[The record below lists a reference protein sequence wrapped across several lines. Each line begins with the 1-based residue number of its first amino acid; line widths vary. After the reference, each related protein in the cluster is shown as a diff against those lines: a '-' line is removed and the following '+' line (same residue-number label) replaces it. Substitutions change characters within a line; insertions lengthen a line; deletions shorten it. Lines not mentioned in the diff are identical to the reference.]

1 MTDRLD
7 QTVVVPAAGVI
18 GRRALVA
25 SFGAGMIAMLSTSKI
40 GAQTLGIL
48 SKLFTAY
55 IYGYAPVAAFATERI
70 QTAVPDSTG
79 VIGLAPVNQFAYA
92 TQLADA
98 DFTTIIR
105 PNADTI
111 YTLAWLDLNAQ
122 PMVISLPEV
131 LNRFYM
137 MAMLDAYTNEFESL
151 GTRTTGSGPG
161 DYLIAGPGWSGTPPP
176 GITQV
181 ILAPT
186 PTVWVIGRT
195 LVRGPNDLA
204 AAVGVTVPVNGT
216 GGYRL
221 IPLEQYMGPGTV
233 FIPPVNV
240 PVINPEPQF
249 VPPTGKPA
257 TEAVGFSQPI
267 FFQAMQNV
275 IAANPPPSD
284 QVLLV
289 AAFQEVFANA
299 DLLTAQIVDAALA
312 AMNAALLGVGKTV
325 NGWQYLLGLGTY
337 GDNFALRAGAAL
349 IGLGANNSDDAV
361 YALCDSDMTGVPLD
375 GLQGNYQI
383 RFAAGQQPP
392 VNPQGFWSI
401 TVYDQNGL
409 LIHNALNRYLVGSET
424 SLMPDADGSVTIQ
437 LQNTEP
443 PPPTPQANW
452 LPVPAGPF
460 NLTLRMYWPD
470 LTAFNTYVIPPVA
483 KL

>member
-1 MTDRLD
+1 
-7 QTVVVPAAGVI
+7 
-18 GRRALVA
+18 
-25 SFGAGMIAMLSTSKI
+25 MIAMLSTSKV

-48 SKLFTAY
+48 SKVFTAY

-111 YTLAWLDLNAQ
+111 YTLAWLDLNEQ
-122 PMVISLPEV
+122 PMVMSLPEV
-131 LNRFYM
+131 PNRFYM

-161 DYLIAGPGWSGTPPP
+161 DYLIAGPGWLGTPPQ
-176 GITQV
+176 GVTQV
-181 ILAPT
+181 IQAPT

-195 LVRGPNDLA
+195 LVRGPTDLA
-204 AAVGVTVPVNGT
+204 AAVGVTVPVNGA

-221 IPLEQYMGPGTV
+221 IPLGQYMGPGTV
-233 FIPPVNV
+233 FIPPANV
-240 PVINPEPQF
+240 PVTNPEPQF
-249 VPPTGKPA
+249 VPPVGKPA

-284 QVLLV
+284 QLLLV

-299 DLLTAQIVDAALA
+299 DLLTAPIVNAALA

-361 YALCDSDMTGVPLD
+361 YALCDSDPTGASLD
-375 GLQGNYQI
+375 GSSDYQI
-383 RFAAGQQPP
+383 RFPPGQQPP

-401 TVYDQNGL
+401 TVYDDNGL
-409 LIHNALNRYLVGSET
+409 LVKNPINRYLVGSET
-424 SLMPDADGSVTIQ
+424 SLVPDADGSVTIQ
-437 LQNTEP
+437 LQNTMP
-443 PPPTPQANW
+443 TTTPQANW
-452 LPVPAGPF
+452 LPVPTGPF

-483 KL
+483 KM